1 MPGLSD
7 PEPDVTDFSLRVA
20 EGGPDWVLIR
30 SLEWLTVS
38 EETYPEALTQANN
51 LIRFFLAYGK
61 VHAAKELL
69 LLLPRQLYQFSS
81 TARESGSVDEITS
94 QADEYVQHVM
104 LFEVLGVLTRCAELG
119 ATKPKAK

>member
-7 PEPDVTDFSLRVA
+7 PEPDVTDFSTRVV

-51 LIRFFLAYGK
+51 LIRFFLGQFS
-61 VHAAKELL
+61 
-69 LLLPRQLYQFSS
+69 LPRQ
-81 TARESGSVDEITS
+81 S
-94 QADEYVQHVM
+94 QD
-104 LFEVLGVLTRCAELG
+104 GPTD
-119 ATKPKAK
+119 